1 MAVANGRR
9 SPGFRRRALGAGA
22 AVALVGI
29 YLGVAAVAHLAPW
42 HGRTVAE
49 SSVAP
54 ASPSPSPGQATST
67 ATSPAPATTASSPA
81 QALRNLIPGSVFAG
95 HCPAGKLQ
103 LGAVAVRNC
112 SKVSY
117 GPGTT
122 DAQVS
127 YYLFADDNAL
137 EAAYAAFLHAAGVQ
151 QESGGKCDRFR
162 SFRPPCETA
171 IRTANPL
178 MTGRA
183 MEYTHE
189 GFADIVS
196 SDQQDNLLVWVTA
209 KDGPAMVKWW
219 VNPRQWL
226 AKG

>member
-1 MAVANGRR
+1 VAIANGRK
-9 SPGFRRRALGAGA
+9 SSGLRRRALGAGA

-29 YLGVAAVAHLAPW
+29 YLGIAAVAHLAPW

-49 SSVAP
+49 GSVAP
-54 ASPSPSPGQATST
+54 ASPSPSHAASA
-67 ATSPAPATTASSPA
+67 ATSPGPASTASSPA
-81 QALRNLIPGSVFAG
+81 QALRNLIPAG
-95 HCPAGKLQ
+95 IRAHGCPAGKLL

-117 GPGTT
+117 GPGKT
-122 DAQVS
+122 DALVS
-127 YYLFADDNAL
+127 YYLFADNAGL
-137 EAAYAAFLHAAGVQ
+137 EAAYASFLHAAGVQ
-151 QESGGKCDRFR
+151 QESGGNCGRFR

-183 MEYTHE
+183 MEYTHG

-209 KDGPAMVKWW
+209 KDGRAMVKWW

-226 AKG
+226 ATG